1 MVSSNNKIV
10 SSRFFEQSNFEQM
23 IMTLENLIFVYSTN
37 WYIWNELFIKFKYLL
52 NVRKYARFRICD
64 KDFLVSIFGN
74 KRKVFQFSSL
84 QVTTS
89 ILSQHSLKQTE
100 SRNFVVIFFLS
111 SVYSYKFIVP
121 LLIQNANFNK
131 LCYSMS
137 NCHLFL
143 MQYFIKIYLCLSI
156 YMKVDV

>member
-1 MVSSNNKIV
+1 VFLNKII
-10 SSRFFEQSNFEQM
+10 SNAES
-23 IMTLENLIFVYSTN
+23 IENLKIVYSTK

-74 KRKVFQFSSL
+74 KRKVFQFSSF

-100 SRNFVVIFFLS
+100 SRNFVVIFF
-111 SVYSYKFIVP
+111 
-121 LLIQNANFNK
+121 
-131 LCYSMS
+131 
-137 NCHLFL
+137 
-143 MQYFIKIYLCLSI
+143 
-156 YMKVDV
+156 